1 MIGGPVAGRY
11 ATALY
16 DIASQQEG
24 LPKHKNMVDRIESE
38 LKAIEGIL
46 KDNPD
51 LQKLLYHPQITP
63 AAKKD
68 LLDQLFKEKISKV
81 TGNFLALLVD
91 RRRETHFLDIVAEF
105 VALANTGRNIVTAK
119 VTTAVAMNDR
129 EKGELNQVLARL
141 TGKKMETSYL
151 VDPSLIG
158 GVVVRIGDKF
168 IDGSI
173 KTRLATLKERLKA
186 IS

>member
-11 ATALY
+11 AAALY
-16 DIASQQEG
+16 DIASE
-24 LPKHKNMVDRIESE
+24 KKEMVDKIESE
-38 LKAIEGIL
+38 LKAIKDIIE
-46 KDNPD
+46 DNPD

-68 LLDQLFKEKISKV
+68 LLEKLFKGKISDV
-81 TGNFLALLVD
+81 TSNFLALLVD
-91 RRRETHFLDIVAEF
+91 RRRETYLLDIMAEF
-105 VALANTGRNIVTAK
+105 IALANAGRNIITAQ
-119 VTTAVAMNDR
+119 VTTAVELNDQ
-129 EKGELNQVLARL
+129 EKGELNRVLARL
-141 TGKKMETSYL
+141 TGKKIQASYD

-158 GVVVRIGDKF
+158 GVVVRMGDKF

-173 KTRLATLKERLKA
+173 KTKLAALKERLKA

>member
-11 ATALY
+11 AAALY
-16 DIASQQEG
+16 DIASEQ
-24 LPKHKNMVDRIESE
+24 KNMVDKIESE
-38 LKAIEGIL
+38 LKAIKGIIE
-46 KDNPD
+46 DNPD
-51 LQKLLYHPQITP
+51 LQRLLYHPQITP

-68 LLDQLFKEKISKV
+68 LLEQLFKGKISEV

-91 RRRETHFLDIVAEF
+91 RRRETHLIDIVAEF
-105 VALANTGRNIVTAK
+105 FAMANSGRNIITAK
-119 VTTAVAMNDR
+119 VATAVAMNDQ
-129 EKGELNQVLARL
+129 EKGELNRVLARL
-141 TGKKMETSYL
+141 TGKKIQTSYV

-158 GVVVRIGDKF
+158 GVVVRMGDKF

>member
-1 MIGGPVAGRY
+1 
-11 ATALY
+11 
-16 DIASQQEG
+16 
-24 LPKHKNMVDRIESE
+24 
-38 LKAIEGIL
+38 
-46 KDNPD
+46 
-51 LQKLLYHPQITP
+51 
-63 AAKKD
+63 
-68 LLDQLFKEKISKV
+68 
-81 TGNFLALLVD
+81 
-91 RRRETHFLDIVAEF
+91 
-105 VALANTGRNIVTAK
+105 
-119 VTTAVAMNDR
+119 MNDR

-141 TGKKMETSYL
+141 TGKKMKTSYL